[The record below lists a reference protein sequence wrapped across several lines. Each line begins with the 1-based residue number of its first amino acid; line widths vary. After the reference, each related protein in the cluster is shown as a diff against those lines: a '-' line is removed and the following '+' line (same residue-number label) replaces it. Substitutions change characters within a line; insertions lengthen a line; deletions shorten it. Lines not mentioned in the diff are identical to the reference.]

1 VKGRAPRLGFSGA
14 SGKALPIATKFRGN
28 CKRAMNPTLVIANKN
43 YSSWSFRPWILMRHF
58 GLAFDEIVIPMAQEN
73 TRAEML
79 RFSPAGKCPSLR
91 DGEIVVWDSLAIIE
105 YVAELHPRLPI
116 WPRPRA
122 ARAQARSLAA
132 EMHSGLMAMR
142 QHLPMNMRRAI
153 ARRELTPEAS
163 ADVAR
168 LERAFGQARG
178 EFGQAGAFLF
188 GDFSAADAMFAPVIN
203 RLHVYDVT
211 VTAATSA
218 YMDAMMALPAWQEWR
233 AQAEAE
239 TWIIGKYEAA

>member
-1 VKGRAPRLGFSGA
+1 MIL
-14 SGKALPIATKFRGN
+14 
-28 CKRAMNPTLVIANKN
+28 TLVIANKN

-58 GLAFDEIVIPMAQEN
+58 GLALEEAMIPLAQEN

-79 RFSPAGKCPSLR
+79 RFSPSGRLR
-91 DGEIVVWDSLAIIE
+91 QL
-105 YVAELHPRLPI
+105 
-116 WPRPRA
+116 
-122 ARAQARSLAA
+122 
-132 EMHSGLMAMR
+132 
-142 QHLPMNMRRAI
+142 LPMNMRRAV

-163 ADVAR
+163 TDVAR
-168 LERAFGQARG
+168 LEQAFAQARG

-188 GDFSAADAMFAPVIN
+188 GDFSAADAMFAPVVN
-203 RLHVYDVT
+203 RLHVYDVA
-211 VTAATSA
+211 VTAATHA

>member
-1 VKGRAPRLGFSGA
+1 MK
-14 SGKALPIATKFRGN
+14 
-28 CKRAMNPTLVIANKN
+28 PTLVIANKN
-43 YSSWSFRPWILMRHF
+43 YSSWSFRPWILLRHF
-58 GLAFDEIVIPMAQEN
+58 GLAFDEIVIPLARDN
-73 TRAEML
+73 TRAEIL

-105 YVAELHPRLPI
+105 YLAELHPDKPI

-122 ARAQARSLAA
+122 ARARARSLAA
-132 EMHSGLMAMR
+132 EMHSGFQAIR
-142 QHLPMNMRRAI
+142 QLLPMNMRRAV

-168 LERAFGQARG
+168 LEKAFGQARG

-188 GDFSAADAMFAPVIN
+188 GDFSAADAMFAPVVN

-211 VTAATSA
+211 VTAATRA
-218 YMDAMMALPAWQEWR
+218 YMDAIMALPAWQEWR
-233 AQAEAE
+233 TQAEAE
-239 TWIIGKYEAA
+239 TWTIDKYEAA